1 MVQNKIML
9 TKKEKLHK
17 RHKKVRTK
25 IKGTSK
31 VPRLYVFRSN
41 KHIYGQLIDD
51 EKGKILLSV
60 KDSGIKKEAKGK
72 IGVAKEVGKL
82 LAEKALDNKY
92 KKVVFDRGGY
102 KYHGRVKALAEGAR
116 EAGLKF

>member
-1 MVQNKIML
+1 ML

-60 KDSGIKKEAKGK
+60 KDSGIKPAASAKRKQAGPPSSESVGGEEKKE
-72 IGVAKEVGKL
+72 
-82 LAEKALDNKY
+82 D
-92 KKVVFDRGGY
+92 KKN
-102 KYHGRVKALAEGAR
+102 E
-116 EAGLKF
+116 